1 MTQLFQDEIRM
12 TLYDLSD
19 EVKMELSELNQ
30 SDENITRGPDHKLFE
45 RGILLGYLQGRRQ
58 MIHAVEE
65 LLNQSVSD
73 KVFKSE
79 LDDIESQL
87 ESDLSSEE
95 ESQNTFNNEVIWSPE
110 KIYQS
115 ALALSHTYE
124 LQGKRYIVK
133 SIGAKIKE
141 MHLESE

>member
-1 MTQLFQDEIRM
+1 MTQLFQDEIRI

-58 MIHAVEE
+58 MIHAIEE

-73 KVFKSE
+73 EVFESE
-79 LDDIESQL
+79 LADIASQI
-87 ESDLSSEE
+87 ESDLSSEQDTQY
-95 ESQNTFNNEVIWSPE
+95 SLNNELIWTPE

-115 ALALSHTYE
+115 ALALSHNYE

-141 MHLESE
+141 IHLEGD